1 MKVPVFVRITIK
13 LYLLLLAIYFAFRVA
28 LLLLNLDRVGETT
41 TWEVFQAFIMGV
53 RFDIVTIG
61 FVIAIPTIILTIFS
75 FFGKKSRTFEI
86 IYTWVLT
93 ILFTITFGICAA
105 DIPYFDQF
113 FDRFNITAFEWM
125 ATGDSA
131 FVFKMVWEEPT
142 YILMMLPVL
151 GAGFVFWFFANRIM
165 KRSIGWESVNYVR
178 YSIYTV
184 LLWGL
189 VFIGMRGR
197 LNEKSPIMVGTA
209 YFCNNAMLNQL
220 GLNPN
225 FTLARS
231 WLDSKDPDNQKVRF
245 MSDEAAIALVQK
257 NLGIENPDPDF
268 PIARTGDLFTRGECF
283 RSAQV
288 STPLRSARNDEGPVP
303 SFRPEPLGVAEKS
316 PATDSVS
323 TDYNVIIVLME
334 GMSYNKTAH
343 GSNTRNLTPFLDSLM
358 CNSLS
363 FNNCYTSGTHTY
375 CGIYTTFTSY
385 PVVFRNHALK
395 RIPVLQY
402 DGIATTLQKNGYQ
415 TAYFTTHDK
424 EFDNVAGFL
433 TQNGV
438 ERIVSQ
444 ADYPVSEVKTT
455 LGVPDDYMFRF
466 SMPIFDEMAN
476 NDRPFCAVMMTAS
489 DHGPYYVPEYFTPTN
504 DDVRYQ
510 ITEYAD
516 WSLRKF
522 IEMASERPW
531 FDNTLFVFVADHGAA
546 LDTDYS
552 IPLSYFH
559 TPLVFYMPKHLQAV
573 ESEAIASQMDIFPTV
588 MGILGKGYVNNSF
601 GIDLQKEKREYAY
614 FMGDDKYGVLDGEW
628 LLINK
633 PSEEQVGLYRYVE
646 KDKKNYISEY
656 PKMAEEMK
664 KYAESAW
671 QVSDYQQNKKK
682 TKFLL
687 HE

>member
-1 MKVPVFVRITIK
+1 MPIGSGRNDKLTSFRAKRSGVEKSFINGNNMKKTPVFVKITVK
-13 LYLLLLAIYFAFRVA
+13 LYLLLIAIYTAFRVA
-28 LLLLNLDRVGETT
+28 LLLLNLDRLGETT
-41 TWEVFQAFIMGV
+41 LWEITQAFIMGV

-75 FFGKKSRTFEI
+75 FFGKKSHIFEQV
-86 IYTWVLT
+86 YTWVLT
-93 ILFTITFGICAA
+93 VCFTITFGICAA

-125 ATGDSA
+125 ATGDST
-131 FVFKMVWEEPT
+131 FVFKMIFEEPT
-142 YILMMLPVL
+142 YILMMLPVI
-151 GAGFVFWFFANRIM
+151 ASGFVFWFFANRIM
-165 KRSIGWESVNYVR
+165 KRSTGWESVY
-178 YSIYTV
+178 YLQYGIYTV

-225 FTLARS
+225 FTLVRS

-245 MSDEAAIALVQK
+245 MSYEAAINNIQEYL
-257 NLGIENPDPDF
+257 NIEIPYEDF
-268 PIARTGDLFTRGECF
+268 PIAREVVPEGE
-283 RSAQV
+283 S
-288 STPLRSARNDEGPVP
+288 NN
-303 SFRPEPLGVAEKS
+303 
-316 PATDSVS
+316 
-323 TDYNVIIVLME
+323 YNVIVVIME

-343 GSNTRNLTPFLDSLM
+343 GDNTHNLTPFLDALM
-358 CNSLS
+358 DKSLS

-375 CGIYTTFTSY
+375 CGIYTTMVSY

-402 DGIATTLQKNGYQ
+402 DGIASTLQKNGYQ

-424 EFDNVAGFL
+424 EFDNVAGFMS
-433 TQNGV
+433 QNGV
-438 ERIVSQ
+438 ERIISQ
-444 ADYPVSEVKTT
+444 ADYPVGEVKTT

-466 SMPIFDEMAN
+466 AMPIFDEMASN
-476 NDRPFCAVMMTAS
+476 NRPFFAAMMTAS
-489 DHGPYYVPEYFTPTN
+489 DHGPYYIPDYFEPRNTEQK
-504 DDVRYQ
+504 YQ

-516 WSLRKF
+516 WSLQRF
-522 IEMASERPW
+522 IEMASEKPW

-559 TPLVFYMPKHLQAV
+559 TPLVFYKNGMQPIAN
-573 ESEAIASQMDIFPTV
+573 EAIASQMDVFPTV
-588 MGILGKGYVNNSF
+588 MGILNIPYVNNSF
-601 GIDLQKEKREYAY
+601 GIDLQKESRKYAY

-633 PSEEQVGLYRYVE
+633 PSEEQIGLYKYVE
-646 KDKKNYISEY
+646 KEKKNYISEY
-656 PKMAEEMK
+656 PEVAVEMQ
-664 KYAESAW
+664 KYGESAW
-671 QVSDYQQNKKK
+671 QVSEYQQDKKK
-682 TKFLL
+682 TKFFLDK
-687 HE
+687 

>member
-1 MKVPVFVRITIK
+1 MKKIPVFVKVTVK
-13 LYLLLLAIYFAFRVA
+13 LYLLLIALYTAFRVA

-41 TWEVFQAFIMGV
+41 AWEVIQAFVMGV

-75 FFGKKSRTFEI
+75 FFGKKSRPFEQ

-93 ILFTITFGICAA
+93 VCFTITFGICAA

-131 FVFKMVWEEPT
+131 FVFKMVFEEPT

-151 GAGFVFWFFANRIM
+151 GAGFVFWYFANKIL
-165 KRSIGWESVNYVR
+165 KNSTGWESVY
-178 YSIYTV
+178 YGYYGIYTV

-209 YFCNNAMLNQL
+209 YFGNNAMLNQL

-231 WLDSKDPDNQKVRF
+231 WLDSKDPDNQSVSF
-245 MSDEAAIALVQK
+245 MSDDEAIKNVQEY
-257 NLGIENPDPDF
+257 LGIETPNPDF
-268 PIARTGDLFTRGECF
+268 PIARKRDKMTTE
-283 RSAQV
+283 
-288 STPLRSARNDEGPVP
+288 PND
-303 SFRPEPLGVAEKS
+303 F
-316 PATDSVS
+316 
-323 TDYNVIIVLME
+323 NVIVVIME

-343 GSNTRNLTPFLDSLM
+343 GGNTHNLTPFLDSLM
-358 CNSLS
+358 DNSLS
-363 FNNCYTSGTHTY
+363 FNNCYTTGTHTY
-375 CGIYTTFTSY
+375 CGIYSTSVSY
-385 PVVFRNHALK
+385 PVIFRNQALK

-402 DGIATTLQKNGYQ
+402 DGLAATLQKNGYQ

-433 TQNGV
+433 SQNGV

-444 ADYPVSEVKTT
+444 ADYPISEVKTT

-466 SMPIFDEMAN
+466 AIPIFDEMASKN
-476 NDRPFCAVMMTAS
+476 KPFCATMMTAS
-489 DHGPYYVPEYFTPTN
+489 DHGPYYLPDYFEPKNTELK
-504 DDVRYQ
+504 YQ

-516 WSLRKF
+516 WSLRRF
-522 IEMASERPW
+522 IEMASEKPW
-531 FDNTLFVFVADHGAA
+531 FDNTLFVFVADHGAT
-546 LDTDYS
+546 LDSDYS

-559 TPLVFYMPKHLQAV
+559 TPLVFYMPKHLQAGLN
-573 ESEAIASQMDIFPTV
+573 ENIASQMDIFPTV
-588 MGILGKGYVNNSF
+588 MGILGKNYVNNTF
-601 GIDLQKEKREYAY
+601 GIDLLREERPFVY

-628 LLINK
+628 LFINK
-633 PSEEQVGLYRYVE
+633 PSEEQKGLYRYVE
-646 KDKKNYISEY
+646 KEKKNYISEY
-656 PKMAEEMK
+656 PEVASEMQ
-664 KYAESAW
+664 KYGESAW
-671 QVSDYQQNKKK
+671 QVSEYQIVKKK
-682 TKFLL
+682 TKFLS

>member
-1 MKVPVFVRITIK
+1 MKRIPVFVKITVK
-13 LYLLLLAIYFAFRVA
+13 LYLLLIAIYTAFRVA
-28 LLLLNLDRVGETT
+28 LLLLNLDRVGSTT
-41 TWEVFQAFIMGV
+41 TWEVIQAFIMGV

-61 FVIAIPTIILTIFS
+61 FVIAIPTIILTVFS
-75 FFGKKSRTFEI
+75 FFGKKSRIFEQV
-86 IYTWVLT
+86 YTWVLT
-93 ILFTITFGICAA
+93 VCFTITFGICAA

-125 ATGDSA
+125 ATGDST
-131 FVFKMVWEEPT
+131 FVFKMIFEEPT
-142 YILMMLPVL
+142 YILMMLPVI
-151 GAGFVFWFFANRIM
+151 ASGFVFWFFANRIM
-165 KRSIGWESVNYVR
+165 KRSTGWESVY
-178 YSIYTV
+178 YLQYGIYTV

-225 FTLARS
+225 FTLVRS

-245 MSDEAAIALVQK
+245 MSDESAINNVQK
-257 NLGIENPDPDF
+257 YLNIEIPYEEF
-268 PIARTGDLFTRGECF
+268 PIAREVVTEGE
-283 RSAQV
+283 S
-288 STPLRSARNDEGPVP
+288 N
-303 SFRPEPLGVAEKS
+303 
-316 PATDSVS
+316 
-323 TDYNVIIVLME
+323 DYNVIVVIME

-343 GSNTRNLTPFLDSLM
+343 GGNTHNLTPFLDALM
-358 CNSLS
+358 DKSLS

-375 CGIYTTFTSY
+375 CGIYTTMVSY

-402 DGIATTLQKNGYQ
+402 DGIASTLQKNGYQ

-433 TQNGV
+433 SQNGV
-438 ERIVSQ
+438 ERIISQ

-466 SMPIFDEMAN
+466 SMDIYDEMYAN
-476 NDRPFCAVMMTAS
+476 NKPFFAAMMTAS
-489 DHGPYYVPEYFTPTN
+489 DHGPYYIPDYFEPKNTEQK
-504 DDVRYQ
+504 YQ

-516 WSLRKF
+516 WSLQRF
-522 IEMASERPW
+522 IEMASEKPW

-559 TPLVFYMPKHLQAV
+559 TPLIFYKNGMQPIAN
-573 ESEAIASQMDIFPTV
+573 EAIASQMDVFPTV
-588 MGILGKGYVNNSF
+588 MGILNIPYVNNSF
-601 GIDLQKEKREYAY
+601 GIDLQKESRKYAY

-633 PSEEQVGLYRYVE
+633 PSEEQIGLYKYVE
-646 KDKKNYISEY
+646 KEKKNYISEY
-656 PKMAEEMK
+656 PEVAVEMQ
-664 KYAESAW
+664 KYGESAW
-671 QVSDYQQNKKK
+671 QVSEYQQDKKK
-682 TKFLL
+682 TKFFLDK
-687 HE
+687 

>member
-1 MKVPVFVRITIK
+1 MKRIPVFVKITFK
-13 LYLLLLAIYFAFRVA
+13 LYLLLIAIYTTFRIA

-41 TWEVFQAFIMGV
+41 AWEVFRAFVMGI

-61 FVIAIPTIILTIFS
+61 FVIAIPTVILTVFS
-75 FFGKKSRTFEI
+75 FFGRKSRLFEK
-86 IYTWVLT
+86 IYAIVLT

-105 DIPYFDQF
+105 DIPYFEQF

-142 YILMMLPVL
+142 YILMVLPVL
-151 GAGFVFWFFANRIM
+151 GAGFVFWYFANKIL
-165 KRSIGWESVNYVR
+165 KNSTGWESVSYVR
-178 YSIYTV
+178 YGICTV

-209 YFCNNAMLNQL
+209 YFGNNAMLNQL

-257 NLGIENPDPDF
+257 NLGIEKFNEDF
-268 PIARTGDLFTRGECF
+268 PIARE
-283 RSAQV
+283 V
-288 STPLRSARNDEGPVP
+288 
-303 SFRPEPLGVAEKS
+303 
-316 PATDSVS
+316 ATDSVS
-323 TDYNVIIVLME
+323 NKYNVIIVIME
-334 GMSYNKTAH
+334 GMSYNKTSH
-343 GSNTRNLTPFLDSLM
+343 GGNSRNLTPFLDSLM
-358 CNSLS
+358 DKSLNYS
-363 FNNCYTSGTHTY
+363 NCYTTGTHTY
-375 CGIYTTFTSY
+375 CGIYSTFVSY
-385 PVVFRNHALK
+385 PVIFRNMPLK

-402 DGIATTLQKNGYQ
+402 DGIATTLQKAGYQ

-433 TQNGV
+433 SQNGV
-438 ERIVSQ
+438 ERIISQ
-444 ADYPVSEVKTT
+444 ADYPISEVKTT

-466 SMPIFDEMAN
+466 SMPIFDEMDS
-476 NDRPFCAVMMTAS
+476 NDKPFFAVMMTAS
-489 DHGPYYVPEYFTPTN
+489 DHGPYYVPEYFTPRN
-504 DDVRYQ
+504 DELKYQ

-516 WSLRKF
+516 WSLRRF
-522 IEMASERPW
+522 IEMASEKPW

-559 TPLVFYMPKHLQAV
+559 TPLVFYKHDMQPV
-573 ESEAIASQMDIFPTV
+573 ENKCVASQMDVFPTV
-588 MGILGKGYVNNSF
+588 MGILNKSYVNNSF
-601 GIDLQKEKREYAY
+601 GIDLQRESRRYAY
-614 FMGDDKYGVLDGEW
+614 FMGDDKYGVIDGEW
-628 LLINK
+628 LFINK
-633 PSEEQVGLYRYVE
+633 PGEEQAGLYRYME
-646 KDKKNYISEY
+646 KEKKNYVFEY
-656 PKMAEEMK
+656 PELAKEMQ
-664 KYAESAW
+664 KYGESAW
-671 QVSDYQQNKKK
+671 QISEYQQDKKK
-682 TKFLL
+682 TNFFLD
-687 HE
+687 E

>member
-1 MKVPVFVRITIK
+1 MKRIPVFFTITLK
-13 LYLLLLAIYFAFRVA
+13 LYLLLIAIYTAFRIA
-28 LLLLNLDRVGETT
+28 LLLLNLDRLGETT
-41 TWEVFQAFIMGV
+41 TWEITQAFIMGV

-61 FVIAIPTIILTIFS
+61 FVIAIPTIILTVFS
-75 FFGKKSRTFEI
+75 FFGKKSRIFEQV
-86 IYTWVLT
+86 YTWVLT
-93 ILFTITFGICAA
+93 VCFTITFGICAA

-113 FDRFNITAFEWM
+113 FDRFNVTAFEWM

-131 FVFKMVWEEPT
+131 FVFKMVFEEPT

-151 GAGFVFWFFANRIM
+151 ASGFVFWFFANRIM
-165 KRSIGWESVNYVR
+165 KRSTGWESVY
-178 YSIYTV
+178 YLQYGIYTV

-225 FTLARS
+225 FTLVRS

-245 MSDEAAIALVQK
+245 MSDEAAINNNQK
-257 NLGIENPDPDF
+257 YLNIEIPYEDF
-268 PIARTGDLFTRGECF
+268 PIAREVVPEGE
-283 RSAQV
+283 S
-288 STPLRSARNDEGPVP
+288 NN
-303 SFRPEPLGVAEKS
+303 
-316 PATDSVS
+316 
-323 TDYNVIIVLME
+323 YNVIVVIME

-343 GSNTRNLTPFLDSLM
+343 GGNTHNLTPFLDALM
-358 CNSLS
+358 DKSLS

-375 CGIYTTFTSY
+375 CGIYTTMVSY

-402 DGIATTLQKNGYQ
+402 DGIAATLQKNGYQ

-433 TQNGV
+433 SQNGV
-438 ERIVSQ
+438 ERIISQ
-444 ADYPVSEVKTT
+444 ADYPAGEVKTT

-466 SMPIFDEMAN
+466 AMPVFDEMAGN
-476 NDRPFCAVMMTAS
+476 GMPFFAAMMTAS
-489 DHGPYYVPEYFTPTN
+489 DHGPYYIPDYFEPKNTEQ
-504 DDVRYQ
+504 RYQ

-516 WSLRKF
+516 WSLQRF
-522 IEMASERPW
+522 IEMASEKPW

-559 TPLVFYMPKHLQAV
+559 TPLVFYKKGMQPTAN
-573 ESEAIASQMDIFPTV
+573 EAIASQMDVFPTV
-588 MGILGKGYVNNSF
+588 MGILNMPYVNNSF
-601 GIDLQKEKREYAY
+601 GIDLQKESRRYAY

-633 PSEEQVGLYRYVE
+633 PSEEQIGLYKYVE
-646 KDKKNYISEY
+646 KEKKNYISDY
-656 PKMAEEMK
+656 PEVAGEMQ
-664 KYAESAW
+664 KYGESAW
-671 QVSDYQQNKKK
+671 QVSEYQQDKKK
-682 TKFLL
+682 TKFFLDK
-687 HE
+687 

>member
-1 MKVPVFVRITIK
+1 MKKIPVFVKITFK
-13 LYLLLLAIYFAFRVA
+13 LYVLLLAIYLAFRTA

-41 TWEVFQAFIMGV
+41 FWEVAQALIMGV

-61 FVIAIPTIILTIFS
+61 FVIAIPTIILTVLS
-75 FFGKKSRTFEI
+75 FFGKKSRLFEI

-93 ILFTITFGICAA
+93 VCFTITFGICAA

-165 KRSIGWESVNYVR
+165 KCSTGWESVSYVR
-178 YSIYTV
+178 YGIYTV

-209 YFCNNAMLNQL
+209 YFGNNAMLNQL

-231 WLDSKDPDNQKVRF
+231 WLDSKNPDNQKVRF
-245 MSDEAAIALVQK
+245 MSDEAAIAMVQK
-257 NLGIENPDPDF
+257 NLGIENPQEEF
-268 PIARTGDLFTRGECF
+268 PIAREV
-283 RSAQV
+283 V
-288 STPLRSARNDEGPVP
+288 S
-303 SFRPEPLGVAEKS
+303 
-316 PATDSVS
+316 DSLS
-323 TDYNVIIVLME
+323 NDYNVIVVIME

-343 GSNTRNLTPFLDSLM
+343 GGNTRNLTPFLDSLM

-375 CGIYTTFTSY
+375 CGIYSTFVSY
-385 PVVFRNHALK
+385 PVIFRNMPLK

-402 DGIATTLQKNGYQ
+402 DGIAATLQKYGYQ

-466 SMPIFDEMAN
+466 AMPVFDEMAGN
-476 NDRPFCAVMMTAS
+476 GRPFFAAMMTAS
-489 DHGPYYVPEYFTPTN
+489 DHGPFYVPDYFEPKSEE
-504 DDVRYQ
+504 VKHQ

-516 WSLRKF
+516 WSLRRF
-522 IEMASERPW
+522 ITMASEKPW

-546 LDTDYS
+546 MDTDYS

-573 ESEAIASQMDIFPTV
+573 ESETIASQMDIFPTV
-588 MGILGKGYVNNSF
+588 MGILAKGYVNNSF
-601 GIDLQKEKREYAY
+601 GIDLRNENRRYAY
-614 FMGDDKYGVLDGEW
+614 FMGDDKYGVLDYDW
-628 LLINK
+628 LFINK
-633 PSEEQVGLYRYVE
+633 PSEEQVGLYKYVD

-656 PKMAEEMK
+656 PEVAEEMR
-664 KYAESAW
+664 KYGESAW
-671 QVSDYQQNKKK
+671 QVSDYQQDKKK
-682 TKFLL
+682 TKFLS

>member
-1 MKVPVFVRITIK
+1 MKKTPVFVKITVK
-13 LYLLLLAIYFAFRVA
+13 LYLLLIAIYTAFRVA
-28 LLLLNLDRVGETT
+28 LLLLNLDRLGETT
-41 TWEVFQAFIMGV
+41 LWEITQAFIMGV

-75 FFGKKSRTFEI
+75 FFGKKSRIFEL

-93 ILFTITFGICAA
+93 ICFTITFGICAA

-131 FVFKMVWEEPT
+131 FVFKMIFEEPT

-151 GAGFVFWFFANRIM
+151 ASGFVFWFFANRIM
-165 KRSIGWESVNYVR
+165 KRSTGWESVYYVQ
-178 YSIYTV
+178 YGIYTV

-225 FTLARS
+225 FTLVRS
-231 WLDSKDPDNQKVRF
+231 WLDSKDPDNQKVRY
-245 MSDEAAIALVQK
+245 MSDEAAIALVQQ
-257 NLGIENPDPDF
+257 NLGIENPDPEF
-268 PIARTGDLFTRGECF
+268 PIART
-283 RSAQV
+283 S
-288 STPLRSARNDEGPVP
+288 
-303 SFRPEPLGVAEKS
+303 SFRPERSVVEKSSATDTVPSSFRLEPLGVAEKS

-323 TDYNVIIVLME
+323 YNVIVVIME

-343 GSNTRNLTPFLDSLM
+343 GGNTHNLTPFLDALM
-358 CNSLS
+358 DKSLS

-375 CGIYTTFTSY
+375 CGIYTTMVSY

-402 DGIATTLQKNGYQ
+402 DGIASTLQKNGYQ

-424 EFDNVAGFL
+424 EFDNVAGFMS
-433 TQNGV
+433 QNGV
-438 ERIVSQ
+438 ERIISQ
-444 ADYPVSEVKTT
+444 ADYPVGEVKTT

-466 SMPIFDEMAN
+466 AIPIFDEMASN
-476 NDRPFCAVMMTAS
+476 NRPFFAAMMTAS
-489 DHGPYYVPEYFTPTN
+489 DHGPYYIPDYFEPRNTEQK
-504 DDVRYQ
+504 YQ

-516 WSLRKF
+516 WSLQRF
-522 IEMASERPW
+522 IEMASEKPW

-559 TPLVFYMPKHLQAV
+559 TPLIFYKNGMQPIAN
-573 ESEAIASQMDIFPTV
+573 EAIASQMDVFPTV
-588 MGILGKGYVNNSF
+588 MGILNIPYVNNSF
-601 GIDLQKEKREYAY
+601 GIDLQKESRRYTY

-633 PSEEQVGLYRYVE
+633 PSEEQIGLYKYVE
-646 KDKKNYISEY
+646 KEKKNYISEY
-656 PKMAEEMK
+656 PEVAVEMQ
-664 KYAESAW
+664 KYGESAW
-671 QVSDYQQNKKK
+671 QVSEYQQDKKK
-682 TKFLL
+682 TKFFLDK
-687 HE
+687 

>member
-1 MKVPVFVRITIK
+1 MKKTPVFVKITVK
-13 LYLLLLAIYFAFRVA
+13 LYLLLIAIYTAFRVA
-28 LLLLNLDRVGETT
+28 LLLLNLDRLGETT
-41 TWEVFQAFIMGV
+41 LWEITQAFIMGV

-75 FFGKKSRTFEI
+75 FFGKKSRIFEQV
-86 IYTWVLT
+86 YTWVLT
-93 ILFTITFGICAA
+93 VCFTITFGICAA

-125 ATGDSA
+125 ATGDST
-131 FVFKMVWEEPT
+131 FVFKMIFEEPT

-151 GAGFVFWFFANRIM
+151 ASGFVFWFFANRIM
-165 KRSIGWESVNYVR
+165 KRSTGWESVY
-178 YSIYTV
+178 YLQYGIYTV

-225 FTLARS
+225 FTLVRS
-231 WLDSKDPDNQKVRF
+231 WLDSKDPNNQKVRF
-245 MSDEAAIALVQK
+245 MSDEAAINNIQEYL
-257 NLGIENPDPDF
+257 NIEIPYEEF
-268 PIARTGDLFTRGECF
+268 PIAREVVTEGE
-283 RSAQV
+283 S
-288 STPLRSARNDEGPVP
+288 NN
-303 SFRPEPLGVAEKS
+303 
-316 PATDSVS
+316 
-323 TDYNVIIVLME
+323 YNVIVVIME

-343 GSNTRNLTPFLDSLM
+343 GGNTHNLTPFLDALM
-358 CNSLS
+358 DKSLS

-375 CGIYTTFTSY
+375 CGIYTTMVSY

-402 DGIATTLQKNGYQ
+402 DGIAATLQKNGYQ

-433 TQNGV
+433 SQNGV
-438 ERIVSQ
+438 ERIISQ
-444 ADYPVSEVKTT
+444 ADYPAGEVKTT

-466 SMPIFDEMAN
+466 AVPVFDEMAGN
-476 NDRPFCAVMMTAS
+476 GRPFFAAMMTAS
-489 DHGPYYVPEYFTPTN
+489 DHGPYYIPDYFEPKNTEQK
-504 DDVRYQ
+504 YQ

-516 WSLRKF
+516 WSLQRF
-522 IEMASERPW
+522 IEMASEKPW

-559 TPLVFYMPKHLQAV
+559 TPLIFYKNGMQPIAN
-573 ESEAIASQMDIFPTV
+573 EAIASQMDVFPTV
-588 MGILGKGYVNNSF
+588 MGILNIPYVNNSF
-601 GIDLQKEKREYAY
+601 GIDLQKESRRYTY

-633 PSEEQVGLYRYVE
+633 PSEEQIGLYKYVE
-646 KDKKNYISEY
+646 KEKKNYISDY
-656 PKMAEEMK
+656 PEVAVEMQ
-664 KYAESAW
+664 KYGESAW
-671 QVSDYQQNKKK
+671 QVSEYQQDKKK
-682 TKFLL
+682 TKFFLDK
-687 HE
+687 

>member
-1 MKVPVFVRITIK
+1 MKRIPVFVKITVK
-13 LYLLLLAIYFAFRVA
+13 LYLLLLAIYFAFRLA

-41 TWEVFQAFIMGV
+41 AWDVIQAFIMGV
-53 RFDIVTIG
+53 RFDIVSIG
-61 FVIAIPTIILTIFS
+61 FVISIPTIILTIFS
-75 FFGKKSRTFEI
+75 FFGKKSRIFEQ

-93 ILFTITFGICAA
+93 VCFTITFGICAA

-125 ATGDSA
+125 ATGDSV
-131 FVFKMVWEEPT
+131 FVFKMIFEEPT

-151 GAGFVFWFFANRIM
+151 ACGFIFWFFANRIM
-165 KRSIGWESVNYVR
+165 KRSTGWESVNYAR
-178 YSIYTV
+178 YGVYT
-184 LLWGL
+184 LLLSGL
-189 VFIGMRGR
+189 IFIGMRGR

-209 YFCNNAMLNQL
+209 YFGNNAMLNQL

-231 WLDSKDPDNQKVRF
+231 WLDSKDPDNKKVRF
-245 MSDEAAIALVQK
+245 MSDDEAIAIVQQ

-268 PIARTGDLFTRGECF
+268 PIARE
-283 RSAQV
+283 
-288 STPLRSARNDEGPVP
+288 
-303 SFRPEPLGVAEKS
+303 VAS
-316 PATDSVS
+316 DSVS
-323 TDYNVIIVLME
+323 NDYNVIVVIME
-334 GMSYNKTAH
+334 GMSYNKTTH
-343 GSNTRNLTPFLDSLM
+343 GGNTRNLTPFLDSLM
-358 CNSLS
+358 SNSLS
-363 FNNCYTSGTHTY
+363 YNKCYTTGTHTY
-375 CGIYTTFTSY
+375 CGIYSTSVSY

-402 DGIATTLQKNGYQ
+402 DGLAATLQRYGYQ

-433 TQNGV
+433 SQNGV

-466 SMPIFDEMAN
+466 AMPIFDEMASN
-476 NDRPFCAVMMTAS
+476 GRPFCATMMTAS
-489 DHGPYYVPEYFTPTN
+489 DHGPFYIPEYFTPKN

-516 WSLRKF
+516 WSLRRF
-522 IEMASERPW
+522 IEMASEKPW

-559 TPLVFYMPKHLQAV
+559 SPLVFYMPKHL
-573 ESEAIASQMDIFPTV
+573 ESIENECIASQMDVFPTV
-588 MGILGKGYVNNSF
+588 MGILGKSYVNNTF
-601 GIDLQKEKREYAY
+601 GIDLRKEIRKYVY
-614 FMGDDKYGVLDGEW
+614 FMGDDKYGVLDGDW

-633 PSEEQVGLYRYVE
+633 PSEEQIGLYKYVE
-646 KDKKNYISEY
+646 KEKKNYILEY
-656 PKMAEEMK
+656 PEIAQEMQ
-664 KYAESAW
+664 KYGESAW
-671 QVSDYQQNKKK
+671 QVSEYQQDKKK
-682 TKFLL
+682 TKFLS

>member
-1 MKVPVFVRITIK
+1 MKKIPVFVKITVK
-13 LYLLLLAIYFAFRVA
+13 LYLLLIAIYTAFRVA

-41 TWEVFQAFIMGV
+41 FWEVCQAFVMGV
-53 RFDIVTIG
+53 RFDIVSIG
-61 FVIAIPTIILTIFS
+61 FVISIPTIILTIFS
-75 FFGKKSRTFEI
+75 FFGKKSRIFEQ

-93 ILFTITFGICAA
+93 ICFTITFGICAA

-131 FVFKMVWEEPT
+131 FVFKMIWEEPT

-151 GAGFVFWFFANRIM
+151 VCGFIFWFFTNRIL
-165 KRSIGWESVNYVR
+165 KRSTGWESVGYVH
-178 YSIYTV
+178 YGIATV

-231 WLDSKDPDNQKVRF
+231 WLDSKDPDNKKVRF
-245 MSDEAAIALVQK
+245 MSDEKAVLNMQAY
-257 NLGIENPDPDF
+257 LGIENPDPEF
-268 PIARTGDLFTRGECF
+268 PIAREVVYGG
-283 RSAQV
+283 
-288 STPLRSARNDEGPVP
+288 
-303 SFRPEPLGVAEKS
+303 KS
-316 PATDSVS
+316 NN
-323 TDYNVIIVLME
+323 YNVIVVIME
-334 GMSYNKTAH
+334 SMSYEKTAH
-343 GSNTRNLTPFLDSLM
+343 GGNTRNLTPFLDSLM
-358 CNSLS
+358 NNSLS
-363 FNNCYTSGTHTY
+363 FNNCYTTGTHTY
-375 CGIYTTFTSY
+375 CGIYSTSVSY
-385 PVVFRNHALK
+385 PVVFRNQALK

-402 DGIATTLQKNGYQ
+402 DGLAATLQKQGYQ

-433 TQNGV
+433 SQNGV

-444 ADYPVSEVKTT
+444 ADYPISEVKTT
-455 LGVPDDYMFRF
+455 LGVPDDYMFRYA
-466 SMPIFDEMAN
+466 MPIFDEMASN
-476 NDRPFCAVMMTAS
+476 GRPFCVTMMTAS
-489 DHGPYYVPEYFTPTN
+489 DHGPYYIPEYFEPRSE
-504 DDVRYQ
+504 DVKYQ

-516 WSLRKF
+516 WSLRRF
-522 IEMASERPW
+522 IEMASEKPW
-531 FDNTLFVFVADHGAA
+531 FDNTLFVFVADHGAT
-546 LDTDYS
+546 LDSDYS

-559 TPLVFYMPKHLQAV
+559 TPMVFYMPKHLQAI
-573 ESEAIASQMDIFPTV
+573 ENEAIASQMDVFPTV
-588 MGILGKGYVNNSF
+588 MGILGKSYVNNTF
-601 GIDLQKEKREYAY
+601 GIDLLNENRRYAY

-633 PSEEQVGLYRYVE
+633 PSEEQKGLYKYVE
-646 KDKKNYISEY
+646 KEKKNYILEY
-656 PKMAEEMK
+656 PEIANEMQ

-671 QVSDYQQNKKK
+671 QVNEYQLDKKK
-682 TKFLL
+682 TKFLS

>member
-1 MKVPVFVRITIK
+1 MKRIPVFVKITVK
-13 LYLLLLAIYFAFRVA
+13 LYLLLLAIYFAFRLA

-41 TWEVFQAFIMGV
+41 AWEVIQAFIMGV
-53 RFDIVTIG
+53 RFDIVSIG
-61 FVIAIPTIILTIFS
+61 FVISIPTVILTIFS
-75 FFGKKSRTFEI
+75 FFGKKSRLFEQ

-93 ILFTITFGICAA
+93 VCFTITFGICAA

-131 FVFKMVWEEPT
+131 FVFKMIFEEPT

-151 GAGFVFWFFANRIM
+151 ACGFVFWFFANRIM
-165 KRSIGWESVNYVR
+165 KHSTDWESVNYVR
-178 YSIYTV
+178 YGISVV

-209 YFCNNAMLNQL
+209 YFGNNAMLNQL

-231 WLDSKDPDNQKVRF
+231 WLDSKDPANKKVRF
-245 MSDEAAIALVQK
+245 MPDEEAIALVQQ
-257 NLGIENPDPDF
+257 NLGIENPDPEF
-268 PIARTGDLFTRGECF
+268 PIAREI
-283 RSAQV
+283 V
-288 STPLRSARNDEGPVP
+288 
-303 SFRPEPLGVAEKS
+303 
-316 PATDSVS
+316 TDSVS
-323 TDYNVIIVLME
+323 KDYNVIVVIME
-334 GMSYNKTAH
+334 SMSYNKTAH
-343 GSNTRNLTPFLDSLM
+343 GGNTRNLTPFLDELM
-358 CNSLS
+358 DKSLS
-363 FNNCYTSGTHTY
+363 FSNCYTTGTHTY
-375 CGIYTTFTSY
+375 CGIYTTFVSY
-385 PVVFRNHALK
+385 PVIFRNQALK

-402 DGIATTLQKNGYQ
+402 DGIAATLQKNGYQ

-433 TQNGV
+433 SLNGV

-444 ADYPVSEVKTT
+444 ADYPMSEVKTT
-455 LGVPDDYMFRF
+455 LGVPDDFMFRF
-466 SMPIFDEMAN
+466 SMDVFDEMAS
-476 NDRPFCAVMMTAS
+476 NDKPFFAAMMTAS
-489 DHGPYYVPEYFTPTN
+489 DHGPFYIPDYFEPRN
-504 DDVRYQ
+504 EEMKYQ

-516 WSLRKF
+516 WSLQRF
-522 IEMASERPW
+522 IEMASEKPW

-559 TPLVFYMPKHLQAV
+559 SPLVFYMPKHL
-573 ESEAIASQMDIFPTV
+573 ESIENECIASQMDVFPTV
-588 MGILGKGYVNNSF
+588 MGILGKSYVNNTF
-601 GIDLQKEKREYAY
+601 GIDLRKENRKYVY
-614 FMGDDKYGVLDGEW
+614 FMGDDKYGVLDDEW

-633 PSEEQVGLYRYVE
+633 PSEEQIGLYKYVE
-646 KDKKNYISEY
+646 REKKNYISEY
-656 PKMAEEMK
+656 PEIAQEMQ
-664 KYAESAW
+664 KYGESAW
-671 QVSDYQQNKKK
+671 QVSEYQQVKKK
-682 TKFLL
+682 TKFLS

>member
-1 MKVPVFVRITIK
+1 MKRIPVFVKITVK
-13 LYLLLLAIYFAFRVA
+13 LYLLLIAIYFAFRVA

-41 TWEVFQAFIMGV
+41 FWEVFQAFVMGV

-61 FVIAIPTIILTIFS
+61 FVISIPTIVLTIFS
-75 FFGKKSRTFEI
+75 FFGKKSRLFEQ

-93 ILFTITFGICAA
+93 VCFTITFGICAA

-131 FVFKMVWEEPT
+131 FVFKMIFEEPT

-151 GAGFVFWFFANRIM
+151 ACGLVFWFFANRIM
-165 KRSIGWESVNYVR
+165 KRSTSWESVNYVR
-178 YSIYTV
+178 YGIYVV

-209 YFCNNAMLNQL
+209 YFGNNAMLNQL

-231 WLDSKDPDNQKVRF
+231 WLDAKDPDNQKVRF
-245 MSDEAAIALVQK
+245 MSDDAAIALVQK
-257 NLGIENPDPDF
+257 NLGIENPDPEF
-268 PIARTGDLFTRGECF
+268 PIARVGDF
-283 RSAQV
+283 
-288 STPLRSARNDEGPVP
+288 STPLRSARNDGESFS
-303 SFRPEPLGVAEKS
+303 SFRPEPLGGVEKS
-316 PATDSVS
+316 PAIEVEPN
-323 TDYNVIIVLME
+323 DYNVIVVIME
-334 GMSYNKTAH
+334 SMSYNKTAH
-343 GSNTRNLTPFLDSLM
+343 GGNTRNLTPFLDELM
-358 CNSLS
+358 DKSLS
-363 FNNCYTSGTHTY
+363 FSNCYTTGTHTY
-375 CGIYTTFTSY
+375 CGIYSTSVSY
-385 PVVFRNHALK
+385 PVIFRNQALK

-402 DGIATTLQKNGYQ
+402 DGMAATLQKNGYQ

-433 TQNGV
+433 SLNGV

-444 ADYPVSEVKTT
+444 ADYPMSEVKTT
-455 LGVPDDYMFRF
+455 LGVPDDFMFRF
-466 SMPIFDEMAN
+466 SMDVFDEMAGN
-476 NDRPFCAVMMTAS
+476 GRPFCATMMTAS
-489 DHGPYYVPEYFTPTN
+489 DHGPFYIPDYFEP
-504 DDVRYQ
+504 RSEEIKYQ

-516 WSLRKF
+516 WSLQRF
-522 IEMASERPW
+522 MEMASEKPW

-559 TPLVFYMPKHLQAV
+559 SPLVFYMPKRLQAV
-573 ESEAIASQMDIFPTV
+573 ENECIASQMDIFPTV
-588 MGILGKGYVNNSF
+588 MGILGKSYVNNTF
-601 GIDLQKEKREYAY
+601 GVDLLRDGRKYAY
-614 FMGDDKYGVLDGEW
+614 LMGDDKYGVINGEW
-628 LLINK
+628 LFINK
-633 PSEEQVGLYRYVE
+633 PVDEQKGLYKYRE

-656 PKMAEEMK
+656 PEMANEMQ
-664 KYAESAW
+664 KYGESAW
-671 QVSDYQQNKKK
+671 QVSEYQQVKKK
-682 TKFLL
+682 TKFLS

>member
-1 MKVPVFVRITIK
+1 MKRIPVFVKITFK
-13 LYLLLLAIYFAFRVA
+13 LYLLLMAIYTAFRVA
-28 LLLLNLDRVGETT
+28 LLLLNLDRLGETT
-41 TWEVFQAFIMGV
+41 TWEVIQAFIMGV

-61 FVIAIPTIILTIFS
+61 FVIAIPTIILTVFS
-75 FFGKKSRTFEI
+75 FFGKKSRIFEQV
-86 IYTWVLT
+86 YTWVLT
-93 ILFTITFGICAA
+93 VCFTITFGICAA

-125 ATGDSA
+125 ATGDST
-131 FVFKMVWEEPT
+131 FVFKMIVEEPT

-151 GAGFVFWFFANRIM
+151 ASGFVFWFFANRIM
-165 KRSIGWESVNYVR
+165 KRSTGWESVY
-178 YSIYTV
+178 YMQYGIYTV

-225 FTLARS
+225 FTLVRS

-245 MSDEAAIALVQK
+245 MLDEAAINNVQK
-257 NLGIENPDPDF
+257 YLNIEIPYEEF
-268 PIARTGDLFTRGECF
+268 PIAREVVTEGE
-283 RSAQV
+283 S
-288 STPLRSARNDEGPVP
+288 NN
-303 SFRPEPLGVAEKS
+303 
-316 PATDSVS
+316 
-323 TDYNVIIVLME
+323 YNVILVIME

-343 GSNTRNLTPFLDSLM
+343 GGNTHNLTPFLDALM
-358 CNSLS
+358 DKSLS

-375 CGIYTTFTSY
+375 CGIYTTMVSY

-402 DGIATTLQKNGYQ
+402 DGIASTLQKNGYQ

-424 EFDNVAGFL
+424 EFDNVAGFMS
-433 TQNGV
+433 QNGV
-438 ERIVSQ
+438 ERIISQ
-444 ADYPVSEVKTT
+444 ADYPVGEVKTT

-466 SMPIFDEMAN
+466 AMPIFDEMASN
-476 NDRPFCAVMMTAS
+476 NRPFFAAMMTAS
-489 DHGPYYVPEYFTPTN
+489 DHGPYYIPDYFEPRNTEQK
-504 DDVRYQ
+504 YQ

-516 WSLRKF
+516 WSLQRF
-522 IEMASERPW
+522 IEMASEKPW

-559 TPLVFYMPKHLQAV
+559 TPLIFYKNGMQPIA
-573 ESEAIASQMDIFPTV
+573 SEAIASQMDVFPTV
-588 MGILGKGYVNNSF
+588 MGILNIPYVNNSF
-601 GIDLQKEKREYAY
+601 GIDLQKESRKYAY

-633 PSEEQVGLYRYVE
+633 PSEEQIGLYKYVE
-646 KDKKNYISEY
+646 KEKKNYISEY
-656 PKMAEEMK
+656 PEVAGEMQ
-664 KYAESAW
+664 KYGESAW
-671 QVSDYQQNKKK
+671 QVSEYQQDKKK
-682 TKFLL
+682 TKFFLDK
-687 HE
+687 

>member
-1 MKVPVFVRITIK
+1 MFNYSKHYTLHSKLKEMKRIPVFVTITFK
-13 LYLLLLAIYFAFRVA
+13 LYVLLIAIYTAFRIA
-28 LLLLNLDRVGETT
+28 LLLLNLDRVGSTT
-41 TWEVFQAFIMGV
+41 TWEVIQAFIMGV

-75 FFGKKSRTFEI
+75 FFGKKSRLFEL

-93 ILFTITFGICAA
+93 ICFTITFGICAA

-131 FVFKMVWEEPT
+131 FVFKMIFEEPT

-151 GAGFVFWFFANRIM
+151 ASGFVFWFFANRIM
-165 KRSIGWESVNYVR
+165 KCSTGWESVNYVQ
-178 YSIYTV
+178 YGIYTV

-209 YFCNNAMLNQL
+209 YFGNNAMLNQL

-257 NLGIENPDPDF
+257 NLGIENPDEDF
-268 PIARTGDLFTRGECF
+268 PIARTIATEGDPNNF
-283 RSAQV
+283 
-288 STPLRSARNDEGPVP
+288 
-303 SFRPEPLGVAEKS
+303 
-316 PATDSVS
+316 
-323 TDYNVIIVLME
+323 NVIVVIME

-343 GSNTRNLTPFLDSLM
+343 GGNTHNLTPFLDALM
-358 CNSLS
+358 DKSLS

-385 PVVFRNHALK
+385 PVMFRNHALK

-402 DGIATTLQKNGYQ
+402 DGIAATLQRQGYQ

-433 TQNGV
+433 SQNGV
-438 ERIVSQ
+438 EKIISQ
-444 ADYPVSEVKTT
+444 ADYPVSEVQTT

-466 SMPIFDEMAN
+466 SMPIFDEMAGN
-476 NDRPFCAVMMTAS
+476 NRPFFAAMMTAS
-489 DHGPYYVPEYFTPTN
+489 DHGPYYIPDYFEPKNTEQK
-504 DDVRYQ
+504 YQ

-516 WSLRKF
+516 WSLQRF
-522 IEMASERPW
+522 IEMAQEKPW
-531 FDNTLFVFVADHGAA
+531 FDNTLFVFVADHGAT
-546 LDTDYS
+546 LDSDYS

-559 TPLVFYMPKHLQAV
+559 TPLVFYMPDKLQPQV
-573 ESEAIASQMDIFPTV
+573 NEAIASQMDVFPTV
-588 MGILGKGYVNNSF
+588 MGILKKSYVNNTF
-601 GIDLQKEKREYAY
+601 GIDLQNESRKYTY
-614 FMGDDKYGVLDGEW
+614 FMGDDKYGVLNHEW

-633 PSEEQVGLYRYVE
+633 PSEDQIGLYKYQE
-646 KDKKNYISEY
+646 KEKKNYISDY
-656 PKMAEEMK
+656 PELAADMQ

-671 QVSDYQQNKKK
+671 QVSEYQQDKKK
-682 TKFLL
+682 TKFLS

>member
-1 MKVPVFVRITIK
+1 MQKAPVFVKITVK

-41 TWEVFQAFIMGV
+41 TWEVCQAFVMGV

-75 FFGKKSRTFEI
+75 FFGKKSRTFEL

-93 ILFTITFGICAA
+93 VCFTITFGICAA

-165 KRSIGWESVNYVR
+165 KRSTGWESVSYVR
-178 YSIYTV
+178 YGIATV

-209 YFCNNAMLNQL
+209 YFGNNAMLNQL

-231 WLDSKDPDNQKVRF
+231 WLDSKDPDNHKVRF

-257 NLGIENPDPDF
+257 NLGIENPNPEF
-268 PIARTGDLFTRGECF
+268 PIAREIA
-283 RSAQV
+283 S
-288 STPLRSARNDEGPVP
+288 
-303 SFRPEPLGVAEKS
+303 
-316 PATDSVS
+316 DSVS
-323 TDYNVIIVLME
+323 NDYNVIVVIME

-343 GSNTRNLTPFLDSLM
+343 GGNTRNLTPFLDSLM

-375 CGIYTTFTSY
+375 CGIYSTFTSY

-402 DGIATTLQKNGYQ
+402 DGIAATLQKNGYQ

-433 TQNGV
+433 SQNGV

-444 ADYPVSEVKTT
+444 ADYPISEVKTT
-455 LGVPDDYMFRF
+455 LGVPDDYLFRHA
-466 SMPIFDEMAN
+466 MPIFDEMAST
-476 NDRPFCAVMMTAS
+476 DRPFCAVMMTAS
-489 DHGPYYVPEYFTPTN
+489 DHGPYYLPDYFEP
-504 DDVRYQ
+504 RSEELKYQ

-516 WSLRKF
+516 WSLRQF
-522 IEMASERPW
+522 ITMAKEKPW

-559 TPLVFYMPKHLQAV
+559 TPLVFYMSKHLQAV
-573 ESEAIASQMDIFPTV
+573 ENEAIASQMDVFPTV

-601 GIDLQKEKREYAY
+601 GIDLRKEERRYAY

-633 PSEEQVGLYRYVE
+633 PSEEQVGLYRYLE
-646 KDKKNYISEY
+646 KDKKNYIFEY
-656 PKMAEEMK
+656 PEVADEMK
-664 KYAESAW
+664 KYAESSW
-671 QVSDYQQNKKK
+671 QVSDYQQDKKK
-682 TKFLL
+682 VKFLL

>member
-1 MKVPVFVRITIK
+1 MKKTPVFVKITVK
-13 LYLLLLAIYFAFRVA
+13 LYLLLIAIYTAFRVA
-28 LLLLNLDRVGETT
+28 LLLLNLDRLGETT
-41 TWEVFQAFIMGV
+41 LWEITQAFIMGV

-61 FVIAIPTIILTIFS
+61 FVIAIPTIILTVFS
-75 FFGKKSRTFEI
+75 FFGKKSRIFEQV
-86 IYTWVLT
+86 YTWVLT
-93 ILFTITFGICAA
+93 VCFTITFAICAA

-125 ATGDSA
+125 ATGDST
-131 FVFKMVWEEPT
+131 FVFKMIFEEPT

-151 GAGFVFWFFANRIM
+151 ASGFVFWFLANRIM
-165 KRSIGWESVNYVR
+165 KRSTGWESVY
-178 YSIYTV
+178 YLQYGIYTV

-225 FTLARS
+225 FTLVRS

-245 MSDEAAIALVQK
+245 MSDEAAINNIQEYL
-257 NLGIENPDPDF
+257 NIEIPYEDF
-268 PIARTGDLFTRGECF
+268 PIAREVVPEGE
-283 RSAQV
+283 S
-288 STPLRSARNDEGPVP
+288 NN
-303 SFRPEPLGVAEKS
+303 
-316 PATDSVS
+316 
-323 TDYNVIIVLME
+323 YNVIVVIME

-343 GSNTRNLTPFLDSLM
+343 GGNTHNLTPFLDALM
-358 CNSLS
+358 DKSLS

-375 CGIYTTFTSY
+375 CGIYTTMVSY

-402 DGIATTLQKNGYQ
+402 DGIASTLQKNGYQ

-424 EFDNVAGFL
+424 EFDNVAGFMS
-433 TQNGV
+433 QNGV
-438 ERIVSQ
+438 ERIISQ
-444 ADYPVSEVKTT
+444 ADYPAGEVKTT

-466 SMPIFDEMAN
+466 AMPIFDEMASN
-476 NDRPFCAVMMTAS
+476 NRPFFAAMMTAS
-489 DHGPYYVPEYFTPTN
+489 DHGPYYIPDYFEPRNTEQK
-504 DDVRYQ
+504 YQ

-516 WSLRKF
+516 WSLQRF
-522 IEMASERPW
+522 IEMASEKPW
-531 FDNTLFVFVADHGAA
+531 FDNTLFAFVADHGAA

-559 TPLVFYMPKHLQAV
+559 TPLVFYKKGMQPTAN
-573 ESEAIASQMDIFPTV
+573 EAIASQMDVFPTV
-588 MGILGKGYVNNSF
+588 MGILNIPYVNNSF
-601 GIDLQKEKREYAY
+601 GIDLQKESRRYAY

-633 PSEEQVGLYRYVE
+633 PSEEQIGLYKYVE
-646 KDKKNYISEY
+646 KEKKNYISDY
-656 PKMAEEMK
+656 PEVAGEMQ
-664 KYAESAW
+664 KYGESAW
-671 QVSDYQQNKKK
+671 QVSEYQQDKKK
-682 TKFLL
+682 TKFFLDK
-687 HE
+687 

>member
-1 MKVPVFVRITIK
+1 MKRIPVFFTITLK
-13 LYLLLLAIYFAFRVA
+13 LYLLLIAIYTAFRIA
-28 LLLLNLDRVGETT
+28 LLLLNLDRLGETT
-41 TWEVFQAFIMGV
+41 LWEITQAFIMGV
-53 RFDIVTIG
+53 RFDVVTIG
-61 FVIAIPTIILTIFS
+61 FVIAIPTIILTVFS
-75 FFGKKSRTFEI
+75 FFGKKSRIFEQV
-86 IYTWVLT
+86 YTWVLT
-93 ILFTITFGICAA
+93 VCFTITFGICAA

-113 FDRFNITAFEWM
+113 FDRFNVTAFEWM

-131 FVFKMVWEEPT
+131 FVFKMVFEEPT

-151 GAGFVFWFFANRIM
+151 ASGFVFWFFANRIM
-165 KRSIGWESVNYVR
+165 KRSTGWESVY
-178 YSIYTV
+178 YMQYGIYTV

-225 FTLARS
+225 FTLVRS

-245 MSDEAAIALVQK
+245 MSDEAAINNVQK
-257 NLGIENPDPDF
+257 YLNIEIPYEEF
-268 PIARTGDLFTRGECF
+268 PIAREVVTEGE
-283 RSAQV
+283 S
-288 STPLRSARNDEGPVP
+288 N
-303 SFRPEPLGVAEKS
+303 
-316 PATDSVS
+316 
-323 TDYNVIIVLME
+323 DYNVIVVIME

-343 GSNTRNLTPFLDSLM
+343 GGNTHNLTPFLDALM
-358 CNSLS
+358 DKSLS

-375 CGIYTTFTSY
+375 CGIYTTMVSY

-402 DGIATTLQKNGYQ
+402 DGIAATLQKNGYQ

-433 TQNGV
+433 SQNGV
-438 ERIVSQ
+438 ERIISQ
-444 ADYPVSEVKTT
+444 ADYPAGEVKTT

-466 SMPIFDEMAN
+466 AMPVFDEMAGN
-476 NDRPFCAVMMTAS
+476 GRPFFAAMMTAS
-489 DHGPYYVPEYFTPTN
+489 DHGPYYIPDYFEPKNTEQK
-504 DDVRYQ
+504 DQ

-516 WSLRKF
+516 WSLQRF
-522 IEMASERPW
+522 IEMASEKPW

-559 TPLVFYMPKHLQAV
+559 TPLVFYKKGMQPTAN
-573 ESEAIASQMDIFPTV
+573 EAIASQMDVFPTV
-588 MGILGKGYVNNSF
+588 MGILNMPYVNNSF
-601 GIDLQKEKREYAY
+601 GIDLQKESRRYAY

-633 PSEEQVGLYRYVE
+633 PSEEQIGLYKYVE
-646 KDKKNYISEY
+646 KEKKNYISDY
-656 PKMAEEMK
+656 PEVAGEMQ
-664 KYAESAW
+664 KYGESAW
-671 QVSDYQQNKKK
+671 QVSEYQQDKKK
-682 TKFLL
+682 TKFFLDK
-687 HE
+687 

>member
-1 MKVPVFVRITIK
+1 MNKIPVFVKITVK

-28 LLLLNLDRVGETT
+28 LLLLNLDRLGETT
-41 TWEVFQAFIMGV
+41 AWEVIQAFVMGV

-61 FVIAIPTIILTIFS
+61 FVIAIPTIALTICS
-75 FFGKKSRTFEI
+75 FWCTKCRIFEK
-86 IYTWVLT
+86 IYTIVLT
-93 ILFTITFGICAA
+93 VCFTITFGICAA

-125 ATGDSA
+125 ATGDSV
-131 FVFKMVWEEPT
+131 FVFKMIFEEPT

-151 GAGFVFWFFANRIM
+151 GAGFVFWYFCNKIL
-165 KRSIGWESVNYVR
+165 KNSTGWEEVNYWR
-178 YSIYTV
+178 YGIYTV

-231 WLDSKDPDNQKVRF
+231 YLDSKDPDNQSVSF
-245 MSDEAAIALVQK
+245 MSDYDAIKNVQEY
-257 NLGIENPDPDF
+257 LGIETPNPDF
-268 PIARTGDLFTRGECF
+268 PIARTRDF
-283 RSAQV
+283 
-288 STPLRSARNDEGPVP
+288 STTLGSSRNDM
-303 SFRPEPLGVAEKS
+303 RPN
-316 PATDSVS
+316 
-323 TDYNVIIVLME
+323 DYNVIVVIME
-334 GMSYNKTAH
+334 GMSYNKTSH
-343 GSNTRNLTPFLDSLM
+343 GGNTQNLTPFLDSLM
-358 CNSLS
+358 DNSLS
-363 FNNCYTSGTHTY
+363 FNNCYTTGTHTY
-375 CGIYTTFTSY
+375 CGIYSTSVSY
-385 PVVFRNHALK
+385 PVIFRNQALK

-402 DGIATTLQKNGYQ
+402 DGLAATLQKNGYQ
-415 TAYFTTHDK
+415 TVYFTTHDK

-433 TQNGV
+433 SQNGV

-444 ADYPVSEVKTT
+444 ADYPVAEVKTT

-466 SMPIFDEMAN
+466 AMPIFDEMASN
-476 NDRPFCAVMMTAS
+476 NRPFCATMMTAS
-489 DHGPYYVPEYFTPTN
+489 DHGPFYVPDYFEPRSE
-504 DDVRYQ
+504 DIRYQ

-516 WSLRKF
+516 WSLRRF

-531 FDNTLFVFVADHGAA
+531 FDNTLFVFVADHGAV

-573 ESEAIASQMDIFPTV
+573 ENGSIASQMDVFPTV
-588 MGILGKGYVNNSF
+588 MGVLGKNYVNNTF
-601 GIDLQKEKREYAY
+601 GIDLLKEERRFVY
-614 FMGDDKYGVLDGEW
+614 FMGDDKYGVLDDEW
-628 LLINK
+628 LFINK
-633 PSEEQVGLYRYVE
+633 PSEGQRGLYRYSE
-646 KDKKNYISEY
+646 KEKKNYITEH
-656 PKMAEEMK
+656 PEIAEEMQ
-664 KYAESAW
+664 KYGESSW
-671 QVSDYQQNKKK
+671 QVSEYQIVKKK
-682 TKFLL
+682 TKFLS

>member
-1 MKVPVFVRITIK
+1 MKRIPVFVTITFK
-13 LYLLLLAIYFAFRVA
+13 LYVLLIAIYTAFRIA
-28 LLLLNLDRVGETT
+28 LLLLNLDRVGSTT
-41 TWEVFQAFIMGV
+41 TWEVIQAFIMGV

-75 FFGKKSRTFEI
+75 FFGKKSRLFEL

-93 ILFTITFGICAA
+93 ICFTITFGICAA

-131 FVFKMVWEEPT
+131 FVFKMIFEEPT

-151 GAGFVFWFFANRIM
+151 ASGFVFWFFANRIM
-165 KRSIGWESVNYVR
+165 KCSTGWESVNYVQ
-178 YSIYTV
+178 YGIYTV

-209 YFCNNAMLNQL
+209 YFGNNAMLNQL

-257 NLGIENPDPDF
+257 NLGIENPDEDF
-268 PIARTGDLFTRGECF
+268 PIARTIATEGDPNNF
-283 RSAQV
+283 
-288 STPLRSARNDEGPVP
+288 
-303 SFRPEPLGVAEKS
+303 
-316 PATDSVS
+316 
-323 TDYNVIIVLME
+323 NVIVVIME

-343 GSNTRNLTPFLDSLM
+343 GGNTHNLTPFLDALM
-358 CNSLS
+358 DKSLS

-385 PVVFRNHALK
+385 PVMFRNHALK

-402 DGIATTLQKNGYQ
+402 DGIAATLQRQGYQ

-433 TQNGV
+433 SQNGV
-438 ERIVSQ
+438 EKIISQ
-444 ADYPVSEVKTT
+444 ADYPVSEVQTT

-466 SMPIFDEMAN
+466 SMPIFDEMAGN
-476 NDRPFCAVMMTAS
+476 NRPFFAAMMTAS
-489 DHGPYYVPEYFTPTN
+489 DHGPYYIPDYFEPKNTEQK
-504 DDVRYQ
+504 YQ

-516 WSLRKF
+516 WSLRRF
-522 IEMASERPW
+522 IEMAQEKPW
-531 FDNTLFVFVADHGAA
+531 FDNTLFVFVADHGAT
-546 LDTDYS
+546 LDSDYS

-559 TPLVFYMPKHLQAV
+559 TPLVFYMPGKLQSQV
-573 ESEAIASQMDIFPTV
+573 NEAIASQMDVFPTV
-588 MGILGKGYVNNSF
+588 MGILNKSYVNNTF
-601 GIDLQKEKREYAY
+601 GIDLLNEKRPYTY
-614 FMGDDKYGVLDGEW
+614 FMGDDKYGVLNHEW

-633 PSEEQVGLYRYVE
+633 PSEDQIGLYKYQE
-646 KDKKNYISEY
+646 KEKKNYISDY
-656 PKMAEEMK
+656 PELAADMQ

-671 QVSDYQQNKKK
+671 QVSEYQQDKKK
-682 TKFLL
+682 TKFLS

>member
-1 MKVPVFVRITIK
+1 
-13 LYLLLLAIYFAFRVA
+13 
-28 LLLLNLDRVGETT
+28 
-41 TWEVFQAFIMGV
+41 
-53 RFDIVTIG
+53 
-61 FVIAIPTIILTIFS
+61 
-75 FFGKKSRTFEI
+75 
-86 IYTWVLT
+86 
-93 ILFTITFGICAA
+93 
-105 DIPYFDQF
+105 
-113 FDRFNITAFEWM
+113 
-125 ATGDSA
+125 
-131 FVFKMVWEEPT
+131 
-142 YILMMLPVL
+142 MMLPVL
-151 GAGFVFWFFANRIM
+151 GAGFIFWFFANRIM
-165 KRSIGWESVNYVR
+165 KRSTGWESVSYVR
-178 YSIYTV
+178 YGIATV

-209 YFCNNAMLNQL
+209 YFGNNAMLNQL

-225 FTLARS
+225 FTLVRS

-257 NLGIENPDPDF
+257 NLGIENPDAEF
-268 PIARTGDLFTRGECF
+268 PIARE
-283 RSAQV
+283 
-288 STPLRSARNDEGPVP
+288 
-303 SFRPEPLGVAEKS
+303 VAS
-316 PATDSVS
+316 DSVS
-323 TDYNVIIVLME
+323 NDYNVIVVIME

-343 GSNTRNLTPFLDSLM
+343 GGNTRNLTPFLDSLM

-375 CGIYTTFTSY
+375 CGIYSTFTSY

-402 DGIATTLQKNGYQ
+402 DGIAATLQNNGYQ

-433 TQNGV
+433 SQNGV

-444 ADYPVSEVKTT
+444 ADYPISEVKTT
-455 LGVPDDYMFRF
+455 LGVPDDYLFRHA
-466 SMPIFDEMAN
+466 MPIFDEMAN

-489 DHGPYYVPEYFTPTN
+489 DHGPFYIPEYFKAKN

-516 WSLRKF
+516 WSLRQF
-522 IEMASERPW
+522 ITMAKEKPW

-573 ESEAIASQMDIFPTV
+573 ENEAIASQMDVFPTV

-601 GIDLQKEKREYAY
+601 GIDLRKEQRRFAY

-633 PSEEQVGLYRYVE
+633 PAEEQVGLYRYLE

-656 PKMAEEMK
+656 PEVAEEMK
-664 KYAESAW
+664 KYAESSW
-671 QVSDYQQNKKK
+671 QVSDYQQDKKK
-682 TKFLL
+682 VKFLL

>member
-1 MKVPVFVRITIK
+1 MTLRMNRVPVFVKITVK

-28 LLLLNLDRVGETT
+28 LLLLNLDRVGSTT
-41 TWEVFQAFIMGV
+41 TWEVVQAFVMGV

-75 FFGKKSRTFEI
+75 FFRKKSHTFELV
-86 IYTWVLT
+86 YTWVLT
-93 ILFTITFGICAA
+93 VCFTITFGICAA

-151 GAGFVFWFFANRIM
+151 GAGFVFWFFTNRIM
-165 KRSIGWESVNYVR
+165 KRSTGWESVSYVR
-178 YSIYTV
+178 YSVATV

-209 YFCNNAMLNQL
+209 YFGNNAMLNQL

-231 WLDSKDPDNQKVRF
+231 WLDAKNPDNQKVRF

-257 NLGIENPDPDF
+257 NLGIENPDAEF
-268 PIARTGDLFTRGECF
+268 PIAREV
-283 RSAQV
+283 V
-288 STPLRSARNDEGPVP
+288 S
-303 SFRPEPLGVAEKS
+303 
-316 PATDSVS
+316 DSVS
-323 TDYNVIIVLME
+323 NNYNVIVVIME

-343 GSNTRNLTPFLDSLM
+343 GGNTRNLTPFLDSLM

-375 CGIYTTFTSY
+375 CGIYSTFVSY
-385 PVVFRNHALK
+385 PVIFRNMPLK

-402 DGIATTLQKNGYQ
+402 DGIAATLQKNGYQ

-444 ADYPVSEVKTT
+444 ADYPIAEVKTT
-455 LGVPDDYMFRF
+455 LGVPDDFMFRF
-466 SMPIFDEMAN
+466 AMPIFDEMAS
-476 NDRPFCAVMMTAS
+476 NDRPFFAAMMTAS
-489 DHGPYYVPEYFTPTN
+489 DHGPFYVPEYFKAKN

-516 WSLRKF
+516 WSLRRF
-522 IEMASERPW
+522 IEMAQEKPW

-559 TPLVFYMPKHLQAV
+559 SPLVFYMPKHLQAV

-601 GIDLQKEKREYAY
+601 GIDLRKESRRYAY
-614 FMGDDKYGVLDGEW
+614 FMGDDKYGVLDHEW

-656 PKMAEEMK
+656 PEVAEEMK

-671 QVSDYQQNKKK
+671 QVSDYQQDKKK
-682 TKFLL
+682 VKFLL

>member
-1 MKVPVFVRITIK
+1 MKRIPVFVKITFK
-13 LYLLLLAIYFAFRVA
+13 LYVLLIAIYTAFRIA
-28 LLLLNLDRVGETT
+28 LLLLNLDRVGSTT
-41 TWEVFQAFIMGV
+41 TWEVAQAFIMGV

-75 FFGKKSRTFEI
+75 FFGKKSRLFEL

-93 ILFTITFGICAA
+93 ICFTITFGICAA

-131 FVFKMVWEEPT
+131 FVFKMIFEEPT

-151 GAGFVFWFFANRIM
+151 ASGFVFWFFANRMM
-165 KRSIGWESVNYVR
+165 KRSTGWESVYYVQ
-178 YSIYTV
+178 YGIYTV

-209 YFCNNAMLNQL
+209 YFGNNAMLNQL

-257 NLGIENPDPDF
+257 NLGIENPDEDF
-268 PIARTGDLFTRGECF
+268 PIARTIATEGD
-283 RSAQV
+283 
-288 STPLRSARNDEGPVP
+288 PNN
-303 SFRPEPLGVAEKS
+303 
-316 PATDSVS
+316 
-323 TDYNVIIVLME
+323 YNVIVVIME

-343 GSNTRNLTPFLDSLM
+343 GGNTHNLTPFLDDLM
-358 CNSLS
+358 DKSLS

-385 PVVFRNHALK
+385 PVIFRNHALK

-402 DGIATTLQKNGYQ
+402 DGIAATLQRQGYQ

-433 TQNGV
+433 SQNGV
-438 ERIVSQ
+438 ERIISQ
-444 ADYPVSEVKTT
+444 ADYPASEVQTT

-466 SMPIFDEMAN
+466 SMPIFDEMAGN
-476 NDRPFCAVMMTAS
+476 NRPFFAAMMTAS
-489 DHGPYYVPEYFTPTN
+489 DHGPYYIPDYFEPKNTEQK
-504 DDVRYQ
+504 YQ

-516 WSLRKF
+516 WSLQRF
-522 IEMASERPW
+522 IEMAQEKPW
-531 FDNTLFVFVADHGAA
+531 FDNTLFVFVADHGAT
-546 LDTDYS
+546 LDSDYS

-559 TPLVFYMPKHLQAV
+559 TPLVFYMPDKLQPQV
-573 ESEAIASQMDIFPTV
+573 NEAIASQMDVFPTV
-588 MGILGKGYVNNSF
+588 MGILNKSYVNNTF
-601 GIDLQKEKREYAY
+601 GIDLLNEKRPYTY
-614 FMGDDKYGVLDGEW
+614 FMGDDKYGVLNHEW

-633 PSEEQVGLYRYVE
+633 PSEDQIGLYKYQE
-646 KDKKNYISEY
+646 KEKKNYISDY
-656 PKMAEEMK
+656 PELAADMQ

-671 QVSDYQQNKKK
+671 QVSEYQQDKKK
-682 TKFLL
+682 TKFLSY
-687 HE
+687 E

>member
-1 MKVPVFVRITIK
+1 MKKIPVFVKITFK
-13 LYLLLLAIYFAFRVA
+13 LYLLLIAIYTAFRTT

-41 TWEVFQAFIMGV
+41 AWEVAQAFIMGV

-61 FVIAIPTIILTIFS
+61 FVIAIPTIILTVFS
-75 FFGKKSRTFEI
+75 FFGKKSRLFEL

-93 ILFTITFGICAA
+93 VCFTITFGICAA

-151 GAGFVFWFFANRIM
+151 CAGFVFWYFANRIM
-165 KRSIGWESVNYVR
+165 KHSTGWESVGYVR
-178 YSIYTV
+178 YGIYTV

-209 YFCNNAMLNQL
+209 YFGNNAMLNQL

-245 MSDEAAIALVQK
+245 MSDEAAIAMVQK
-257 NLGIENPDPDF
+257 NLGIENPNEEF
-268 PIARTGDLFTRGECF
+268 PIAREV
-283 RSAQV
+283 V
-288 STPLRSARNDEGPVP
+288 S
-303 SFRPEPLGVAEKS
+303 
-316 PATDSVS
+316 DSVS
-323 TDYNVIIVLME
+323 NDYNVIVVIME

-343 GSNTRNLTPFLDSLM
+343 GGNTRNLTPFLDSLM

-363 FNNCYTSGTHTY
+363 FNNCYTTGTHTY
-375 CGIYTTFTSY
+375 CGIYSISVAY

-402 DGIATTLQKNGYQ
+402 DGLAATLQKNGYQ

-433 TQNGV
+433 SQNGV

-444 ADYPVSEVKTT
+444 SDYPVSEVKTT
-455 LGVPDDYMFRF
+455 LGVPDDYLFRF
-466 SMPIFDEMAN
+466 AMPVFDEMASN
-476 NDRPFCAVMMTAS
+476 GRPFCATMMTAS
-489 DHGPYYVPEYFTPTN
+489 DHGPYYLPDYFEP
-504 DDVRYQ
+504 RSEELKYQ

-516 WSLRKF
+516 WSLRRF
-522 IEMASERPW
+522 IAMASEKSW

-559 TPLVFYMPKHLQAV
+559 TPLVFYMPKHLQPV
-573 ESEAIASQMDIFPTV
+573 ENEAIASQMDIFPTV

-601 GIDLQKEKREYAY
+601 GIDLRKENRRYAY
-614 FMGDDKYGVLDGEW
+614 FMGDDKYGVLDQDW

-633 PSEEQVGLYRYVE
+633 PSEEQVGLYKYVD

-656 PKMAEEMK
+656 PEVAEEMK
-664 KYAESAW
+664 KYGESAW
-671 QVSDYQQNKKK
+671 QVDEYQQDKKK
-682 TKFLL
+682 TKFLS

>member
-1 MKVPVFVRITIK
+1 MKKIPVFVKITVK
-13 LYLLLLAIYFAFRVA
+13 LYLLLIAIYFAFRVA

-41 TWEVFQAFIMGV
+41 VWEVCQAFVMGL

-61 FVIAIPTIILTIFS
+61 FVIAIPTIVLVIFS
-75 FFGKKSRTFEI
+75 FFGKKSRLFEQ

-93 ILFTITFGICAA
+93 VCFTITFGICAA

-125 ATGDSA
+125 ATGDSV

-151 GAGFVFWFFANRIM
+151 GCGFIFWFFANRIM
-165 KRSIGWESVNYVR
+165 KRSSGWESVGYTC
-178 YSIYTV
+178 YSIYT
-184 LLWGL
+184 LLLGGL
-189 VFIGMRGR
+189 IFIGMRGR

-231 WLDSKDPDNQKVRF
+231 WLDSKDPDNQKVVF
-245 MSDEAAIALVQK
+245 MSDYDAIINVQK
-257 NLGIENPDPDF
+257 NLGIENPDSEF
-268 PIARTGDLFTRGECF
+268 PIAR
-283 RSAQV
+283 AV
-288 STPLRSARNDEGPVP
+288 I
-303 SFRPEPLGVAEKS
+303 
-316 PATDSVS
+316 TDSVS
-323 TDYNVIIVLME
+323 NAYNVIVVIME

-343 GSNTRNLTPFLDSLM
+343 GGNTHNLTPFLDALM
-358 CNSLS
+358 DKSLS

-402 DGIATTLQKNGYQ
+402 DGIAATLQRQGYQ

-433 TQNGV
+433 SQNGV
-438 ERIVSQ
+438 ERIISQ

-466 SMPIFDEMAN
+466 AMPIFDEMASN
-476 NDRPFCAVMMTAS
+476 NKPFFAAMMTAS
-489 DHGPYYVPEYFTPTN
+489 DHGPFYIPEYFEPRSEE
-504 DDVRYQ
+504 VKYQ

-516 WSLRKF
+516 WSLQRF
-522 IEMASERPW
+522 IEMASEKPW

-559 TPLVFYMPKHLQAV
+559 TPLVFYMPKYLQSIEN
-573 ESEAIASQMDIFPTV
+573 ESIASQMDVFPTV
-588 MGILGKGYVNNSF
+588 MGILGKSYVNNTF
-601 GIDLQKEKREYAY
+601 GIDLLNENRRYAY
-614 FMGDDKYGVLDGEW
+614 FMGDDKYGVIDGEW

-633 PSEEQVGLYRYVE
+633 PSEEQIGLYKYIE
-646 KDKKNYISEY
+646 KEKKNYISDY
-656 PKMAEEMK
+656 PEVAEEMQ

-671 QVSDYQQNKKK
+671 QVSEYQLDKKK
-682 TKFLL
+682 TKFLS

>member
-1 MKVPVFVRITIK
+1 MREISPLPAVGRNDVMKVPVFVKITFK
-13 LYLLLLAIYFAFRVA
+13 LYLLLIAIYTAFRVA
-28 LLLLNLDRVGETT
+28 LLLLNLDRVGKTT
-41 TWEVFQAFIMGV
+41 FWEVCQAFVIGV

-75 FFGKKSRTFEI
+75 FFGKKSRLFEK

-93 ILFTITFGICAA
+93 VCFTITFGICAA

-125 ATGDSA
+125 ATGDSV
-131 FVFKMVWEEPT
+131 FVFKMIWEEPT

-151 GAGFVFWFFANRIM
+151 ACGFIFWFFANRIF
-165 KRSIGWESVNYVR
+165 RNSTGWESVSYVR
-178 YSIYTV
+178 YGIYTV

-209 YFCNNAMLNQL
+209 YFGNNAMLNQL

-231 WLDSKDPDNQKVRF
+231 WLDGKDPDNQKVKF
-245 MSDEAAIALVQK
+245 MSDDEAIANMQ
-257 NLGIENPDPDF
+257 NYLGIVEPFEDF
-268 PIARTGDLFTRGECF
+268 PIAREIVG
-283 RSAQV
+283 
-288 STPLRSARNDEGPVP
+288 
-303 SFRPEPLGVAEKS
+303 
-316 PATDSVS
+316 DSVS
-323 TDYNVIIVLME
+323 NDYNIIVVIME

-343 GSNTRNLTPFLDSLM
+343 GGNTRNLTPFLDSLM
-358 CNSLS
+358 NNSLS
-363 FNNCYTSGTHTY
+363 FNNCYTTGTHTY
-375 CGIYTTFTSY
+375 CGIYSTSVSY
-385 PVVFRNHALK
+385 PVIFRNQALK

-402 DGIATTLQKNGYQ
+402 DGLAATLQKNGYQ

-433 TQNGV
+433 SQNGV

-444 ADYPVSEVKTT
+444 ADYPIYEVKTT

-466 SMPIFDEMAN
+466 AMPIFDEMASK
-476 NDRPFCAVMMTAS
+476 DKPFCVTMMTAS
-489 DHGPYYVPEYFTPTN
+489 DHGPFYIPEYFAPRSEE
-504 DDVRYQ
+504 VKYQ

-516 WSLRKF
+516 WSLRRF
-522 IEMASERPW
+522 IEMASEKPW
-531 FDNTLFVFVADHGAA
+531 FDNTLFVFVADHGATF
-546 LDTDYS
+546 DSDYA

-559 TPLVFYMPKHLQAV
+559 SPLIFYMPNHLQAV
-573 ESEAIASQMDIFPTV
+573 ENEVIASQMDIFPTV
-588 MGILGKGYVNNSF
+588 MGILGKSYVNNTF
-601 GIDLQKEKREYAY
+601 GIDLLNEHRRYAY
-614 FMGDDKYGVLDGEW
+614 FMGDDKYGVIDGEW

-633 PSEEQVGLYRYVE
+633 PSEEQKGLYKYVE
-646 KDKKNYISEY
+646 KEKKNYILEY
-656 PKMAEEMK
+656 PEVASEMQ

-671 QVSDYQQNKKK
+671 QVSEYQLDKKK
-682 TKFLL
+682 TKFLS